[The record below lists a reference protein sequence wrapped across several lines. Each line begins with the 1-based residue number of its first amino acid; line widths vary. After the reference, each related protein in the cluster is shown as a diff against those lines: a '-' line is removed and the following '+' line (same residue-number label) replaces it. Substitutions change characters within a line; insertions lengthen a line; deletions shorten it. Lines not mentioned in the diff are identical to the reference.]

1 MNKHVYDSL
10 KVLSLQGKVEI
21 PSFLTFQVSFRG
33 WDCPLS
39 RCVIY
44 DELIHDCLLISYL

>member
-1 MNKHVYDSL
+1 
-10 KVLSLQGKVEI
+10 VLSLQGKVEI
-21 PSFLTFQVSFRG
+21 PSFLTFQMSFRG

-44 DELIHDCLLISYL
+44 DEPIHDYILMYYL